1 MIAAVGLVRG
11 LYWAAVTVVFN
22 PVDEAA
28 HYAYVES
35 MARDLRPPV
44 VGEDRLSADA
54 LALLKGTRTSYWR
67 GMPLAPSPEDDRWGA
82 AAESYEGVQ
91 GPLYYLL
98 MAAPFR
104 LTRPFGVLSS
114 VYGVRVGSVLI
125 SLLAVPVAYALA
137 RELFPRRREVWL
149 AAPALLVALQGF
161 NGNLASV
168 TNDAL
173 VVPLGG
179 AALLAFCRSA
189 RNGFGNGGA
198 LLTGALVGL
207 GLVTK
212 SNMVALVPVIGL
224 GAVGVAVA
232 RRVRWVTLARWAGVT
247 GLTAAAVTAPWL
259 AWNLATYGATSAA
272 DEVDEITGP
281 LQPDFPLTLDGL
293 REHLVGST
301 VGFWDFQV
309 AGERVGRY
317 MVTMSIA
324 AAAVL
329 VAGIGVSLARRRR
342 RDTAVLGWL
351 ASSYALTVATM
362 IAVIYGVFAGR
373 SSTVGRHMYPALIAV
388 VIAVAAAAFAAAGR
402 RWGGWIV
409 LAVVTTLGLAAEPPM
424 VRRMVELTYTDAVVG
439 RLTPVV
445 DQSYGE
451 GLVAARSLRME
462 PPCPAS
468 AFGVGLGGPPPGSLR
483 VKSASETVDA
493 PFLGLQ
499 GTPVQRIA
507 VYTLPAPVT
516 EPFEVDLGGASISA
530 SAGDLDPH
538 LSVPGEPGD
547 PVARVFCPAD
557 DPRRERFEQQFSPDH
572 PSWIGYGQVLA
583 WPTVWAWLGG
593 AVVIGL
599 LVAALVDRR
608 VRGRRGVR
616 R

>member
-22 PVDEAA
+22 PIDEAA

-44 VGEDRLSADA
+44 VGEDRLSADT
-54 LALLKGTRTSYWR
+54 LGLVKSTRTSYWR
-67 GMPLAPSPEDDRWGA
+67 GMPLAPDPEDDRWGA

-114 VYGVRVGSVLI
+114 VYGVRVGSVLL

-137 RELFPRRREVWL
+137 RELFPRRPEVWL

-179 AALLAFCRSA
+179 AALLAFCRA
-189 RNGFGNGGA
+189 AGNGFRTGGA
-198 LLTGALVGL
+198 LLTGTLVGL

-212 SNMVALVPVIGL
+212 SNMVALVPIIGL
-224 GAVGVAVA
+224 GAVGLAIA
-232 RRVRWVTLARWAGVT
+232 RGIRWATLARWTLVT
-247 GLTAAAVTAPWL
+247 GLTAAAVMSPWL

-272 DEVDEITGP
+272 EEVDKITGP
-281 LQPDFPLTLDGL
+281 LQPDFPFTLEGV

-301 VGFWDFQV
+301 IGFWDFQV

-317 MVTMSIA
+317 MVTMSVA

-329 VAGIGVSLARRRR
+329 VAGLAVCLARRRR
-342 RDTAVLGWL
+342 RDAAVLGWL
-351 ASSYALTVATM
+351 ASSYALTAATM

-388 VIAVAAAAFAAAGR
+388 VIAVAAAAFAAGGR

-409 LAVVTTLGLAAEPPM
+409 LAVVATVGLHAEVPM

-451 GLVAARSLRME
+451 GLVAAPSLRMR

-468 AFGVGLGGPPPGSLR
+468 AFGVGLGAQPPGSLPIR
-483 VKSASETVDA
+483 SASGTIAA

-516 EPFEVDLGGASISA
+516 EPFEVDLGGAPISA

-538 LSVPGEPGD
+538 LSLPGEPGD
-547 PVARVFCPAD
+547 PVARVFCPVD
-557 DPRRERFEQQFSPDH
+557 DPRRKRFAQQFSPDH
-572 PSWIGYGQVLA
+572 PSWIRHGQVLA

-593 AVVIGL
+593 MVVIGL
-599 LVAALVDRR
+599 VIAAMVDRR
-608 VRGRRGVR
+608 VRGRRKVPR
-616 R
+616 